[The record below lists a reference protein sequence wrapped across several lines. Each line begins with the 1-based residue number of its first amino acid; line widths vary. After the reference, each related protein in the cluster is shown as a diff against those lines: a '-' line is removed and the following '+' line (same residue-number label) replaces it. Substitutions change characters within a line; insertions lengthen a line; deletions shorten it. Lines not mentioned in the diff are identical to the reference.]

1 MQQDSKLE
9 GWEVVSHEKEKRK
22 RTLFPHFWSILW
34 KPEKSSNT
42 VNPVTVSAI
51 LLSKVSEANIFK
63 QQLYFMKGK
72 EGEWEEHQNPPK
84 HEGMTHQSEKA

>member
-51 LLSKVSEANIFK
+51 LLSKESEANIFK
-63 QQLYFMKGK
+63 QQLYFMKR
-72 EGEWEEHQNPPK
+72 ER
-84 HEGMTHQSEKA
+84 EGMGRTSKSPKA